1 MKRAVSLAL
10 ALTTTVSL
18 AAPAGAATLTKP
30 TPQGGV
36 CQVALT
42 PQEKA
47 TAQKAEASA
56 KTLTLGMQDG
66 VFVQGYEAAV
76 PGLKKLGD
84 AYVSNQ
90 NVKVFLSDQRA
101 GRASDPAVIAAKDAA
116 WAAQRVRVTELGLD
130 ASDAG
135 NYLDKKQFSL
145 IPERKYSTTPVSG
158 AEAFTELV
166 SRGNPGAVDPTYTP
180 GSAGAELARETK
192 LSGAQRDRFAAAVDG
207 TYYGKT
213 MNALVSA
220 YNPAFKQTVD
230 CATPNVAFPTA
241 ITLPALQYA
250 KDTDLST
257 ITQDPSLSKTGG
269 SPDAGSALGDISVPA
284 IIATV
289 IGVIAMALAALSQ
302 AFPNILPQ
310 LPF

>member
-1 MKRAVSLAL
+1 MRRAIATLLAATTTLAL
-10 ALTTTVSL
+10 AT
-18 AAPAGAATLTKP
+18 PAQAATLA
-30 TPQGGV
+30 TPPGGGI
-36 CQVALT
+36 CQVTLT

-56 KTLTLGMQDG
+56 KTLTRGMQDG

-101 GRASDPAVIAAKDAA
+101 GRASAPAVIAAKDAA

-145 IPERKYSTTPVSG
+145 IPERKYSTTLVSG

-220 YNPAFKQTVD
+220 YIPAFKQTVD

-250 KDTDLST
+250 KDTDLS
-257 ITQDPSLSKTGG
+257 IIAQDPSLSKTGG